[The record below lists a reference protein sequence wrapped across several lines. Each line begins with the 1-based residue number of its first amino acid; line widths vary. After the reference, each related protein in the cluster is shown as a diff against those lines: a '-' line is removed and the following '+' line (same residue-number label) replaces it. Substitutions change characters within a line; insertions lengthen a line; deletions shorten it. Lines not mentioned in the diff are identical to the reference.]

1 MKFRCLPPFLL
12 EGKTISVPATPVAGS
27 SRQSAPGLSRP
38 GSCSLSTQSEV
49 ANAASAS
56 ASGASNAL
64 EGYGEMVISLPP
76 LGLGPPT
83 DRPVKLFKQVRQSF
97 PPFRDFRSH
106 SCGHLG
112 CYAGLLAAPT
122 MGGASAAIGRRRISV
137 SVIFAL
143 LLLLLASARHKLR
156 CAAHDMSCFRR
167 FILGK

>member
-27 SRQSAPGLSRP
+27 SRQSAPGLSRS

-97 PPFRDFRSH
+97 P
-106 SCGHLG
+106 
-112 CYAGLLAAPT
+112 T
-122 MGGASAAIGRRRISV
+122 AI
-137 SVIFAL
+137 
-143 LLLLLASARHKLR
+143 
-156 CAAHDMSCFRR
+156 CCSCFRR
-167 FILGK
+167 FVLGK